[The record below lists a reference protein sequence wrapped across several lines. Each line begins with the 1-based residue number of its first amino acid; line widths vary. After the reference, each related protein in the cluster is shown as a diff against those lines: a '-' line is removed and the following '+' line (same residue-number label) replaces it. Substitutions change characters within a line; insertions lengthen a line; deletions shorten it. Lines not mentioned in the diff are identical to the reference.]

1 MCQTLLARCMS
12 STAHMD
18 SFSCPCQ
25 HAFETHDRGDT
36 RLVRFACRHAHAM
49 PALQNNPREGG
60 VSKYVYLYI
69 YILILYICFDLYI
82 YLRIYIYIYKYIYS
96 HMLASTACLHLRTFF
111 RACVFRCSHGG
122 LWPVLEWDV

>member
-1 MCQTLLARCMS
+1 MS

-69 YILILYICFDLYI
+69 YTYTV
-82 YLRIYIYIYKYIYS
+82 YLFRSVHIFTEIYIYINIYLFS
-96 HMLASTACLHLRTFF
+96 YAGKHSMLA
-111 RACVFRCSHGG
+111 
-122 LWPVLEWDV
+122 LENLL